1 VKCYSL
7 RADFYGIEPE
17 AYLREGIHAHGSQM
31 DMSDTRT
38 DSILA
43 RAPHRIGKVT
53 LAVRDLSTVSRF
65 YRDVIGLAVIETN
78 PDAVRLGTANS
89 VLLELR
95 HEPGAR
101 ARSPRE
107 AGLFHTAFLLPSRA
121 DLGAWTAHAAE
132 RRFPLH
138 GAADHRVSEALYLSD
153 PEGNGIE
160 IYADRPS
167 ATWPRA
173 GRMIEM
179 PSDPLDLQDL
189 VRAAAGRRWSGIPQG
204 STVGHMH
211 LQVGA
216 IPEAETFYADL
227 LGFEITCRYPGGSFY
242 GSGGYHHQLATN
254 IWNSR
259 GTTPRTDITTGL
271 AHFEIVAA
279 NDDVVEAARE
289 RLTRAG
295 YALAE
300 GESGLQVK
308 DPWGTSMSLGTAF

>member
-1 VKCYSL
+1 
-7 RADFYGIEPE
+7 
-17 AYLREGIHAHGSQM
+17 M

-160 IYADRPS
+160 IYADRPRDAWQWNGPS
-167 ATWPRA
+167 
-173 GRMIEM
+173 IEM
-179 PSDPLDLQDL
+179 ATQRLDIDGLTAAIPAGDPGWRGAPENS
-189 VRAAAGRRWSGIPQG
+189 V
-204 STVGHMH
+204 VGHVH
-211 LQVGA
+211 LRVGDPVA
-216 IPEAETFYADL
+216 AEAWWHDEFGFDTVARYGADAVFL
-227 LGFEITCRYPGGSFY
+227 S
-242 GSGGYHHQLATN
+242 SGGYHHHIGANRWQSA
-254 IWNSR
+254 
-259 GTTPRTDITTGL
+259 G
-271 AHFEIVAA
+271 AA
-279 NDDVVEAARE
+279 MRDPS
-289 RLTRAG
+289 RAG
-295 YALAE
+295 LSWVEMRSADAAA
-300 GESGLQVK
+300 GKSVQ
-308 DPWGTSMSLGTAF
+308 DPWGTVVRVVPDKR